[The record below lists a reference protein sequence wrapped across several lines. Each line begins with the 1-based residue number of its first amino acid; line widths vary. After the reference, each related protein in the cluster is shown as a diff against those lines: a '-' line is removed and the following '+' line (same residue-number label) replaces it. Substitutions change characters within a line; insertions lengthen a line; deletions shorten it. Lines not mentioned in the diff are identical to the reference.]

1 MVKSL
6 PTVRKGQVQSLGWE
20 AHLEEGM
27 TTHSSILAWKNPVDW
42 RAWGL
47 AGYSPWDGKESDT
60 TKQLTLLLSFFK
72 CPGPLD
78 PQASSSSFLPPV
90 CFLPVFLIQA
100 PSKSP
105 HSDCGLCPKPVH
117 ASGSGYLLGQL
128 LEGRTGLRDLS
139 LGTAAWTKGSKRG
152 FGLSRRCWVMGLLP
166 NQGKTIQHQKTINK
180 EKKRKK
186 MKTLPT
192 QGYFDVNQWN
202 QSLNNEYEWQLK
214 T

>member
-1 MVKSL
+1 MSGFPGSSDGKESAYSAEGPGSIPGLGSSPGGGHDNPLQYSCLEKSRGL
-6 PTVRKGQVQSLGWE
+6 TSL
-20 AHLEEGM
+20 A
-27 TTHSSILAWKNPVDW
+27 
-42 RAWGL
+42 GL

-100 PSKSP
+100 PSESP

-139 LGTAAWTKGSKRG
+139 LGTAA
-152 FGLSRRCWVMGLLP
+152 
-166 NQGKTIQHQKTINK
+166 
-180 EKKRKK
+180 
-186 MKTLPT
+186 
-192 QGYFDVNQWN
+192 
-202 QSLNNEYEWQLK
+202 
-214 T
+214 